1 MKPVS
6 KVQARAE
13 ALQVLGLPPNANAN
27 EIREA
32 WRKIAFHDHP
42 DHTDGD
48 YSGFSDAKSAYD
60 FLRKEGMTR
69 KNGVDSSTPRR
80 PRLKKRVIELAADEI
95 KACHDLLKPERAL
108 KDLSELGEPDA
119 AKSAR
124 ESSDHVPDAIGCFG
138 RDLTY
143 FVASSVC
150 EGSNRVALPTSV
162 LSGYRKSE
170 TEILTFRSKGSGS
183 GEIVI
188 PDPIRERKF
197 PGAKS
202 VTIRFEADQHM
213 RDMFELAG

>member
-1 MKPVS
+1 MEPVS
-6 KVQARAE
+6 KVKARAE
-13 ALQVLGLPPNANAN
+13 ALQVLGLPLNANAN

-32 WRKIAFHDHP
+32 WRNVAFHDHP

-48 YSGFSDAKSAYD
+48 YSGFSQAKTAYD
-60 FLRKEGMTR
+60 FLRREGMTR
-69 KNGVDSSTPRR
+69 KGVSNSSMPRR
-80 PRLKKRVIELAADEI
+80 PRLKKRVIELATDEI
-95 KACHDLLKPERAL
+95 KACRELLSPEGMLSDMSASDRAATC
-108 KDLSELGEPDA
+108 DGTDT
-119 AKSAR
+119 
-124 ESSDHVPDAIGCFG
+124 SSDHVPDAIGCFG

-150 EGSNRVALPTSV
+150 KGENRVALPTSV
-162 LSGYRKSE
+162 LDSCKKAE
-170 TEILTFRSKGSGS
+170 TEILTFKSKGAGS

-202 VTIRFEADQHM
+202 VRIRFEADQQM